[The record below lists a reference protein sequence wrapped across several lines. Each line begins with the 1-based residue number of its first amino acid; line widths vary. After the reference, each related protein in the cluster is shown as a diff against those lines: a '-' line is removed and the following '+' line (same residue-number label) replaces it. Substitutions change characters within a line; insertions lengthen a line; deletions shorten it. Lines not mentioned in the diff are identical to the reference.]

1 MNIVVIDDE
10 KIIAIG
16 FYSLISQNFKEHNV
30 FVFYKSLDLLEY
42 SKNNQIDLLIC
53 DIDMP
58 IKNGIDLAKELKEF
72 LPNLEII
79 FLTGMDTFDYIYKAN
94 KVKDSKYLLKI
105 EEDET
110 IISTI
115 KDTIQKI
122 EEISM
127 NDKNTLA
134 LRNENE
140 QLHKE

>member
-10 KIIAIG
+10 KIIANG

-94 KVKDSKYLLKI
+94 KVKNSKYLLKI

-122 EEISM
+122 EEIEWS
-127 NDKNTLA
+127 
-134 LRNENE
+134 LR
-140 QLHKE
+140 